1 MLPFKEHIAPA
12 FNTCEQEDVMS
23 DNTPKRSYTTPELK
37 LHGTLE
43 DLTQLNKNFG
53 TTDALIFNGGDRIE
67 S

>member
-1 MLPFKEHIAPA
+1 
-12 FNTCEQEDVMS
+12 MS
-23 DNTPKRSYTTPELK
+23 DNTPKRSYTTPHLK